1 MKTNIT
7 ESSFHSLGL
16 NKNIVLKNIQ
26 KIFKE
31 NNILNEKVLL
41 ENKTLKVVL
50 KDLLNDIILKDK
62 TPSSVLDIL
71 KNLSQ
76 FKELNS
82 FANELKLLIK
92 NIKIQDPKNINII
105 KLEKLLIDIDK
116 VDDNTFKNDILKDTK
131 ELLSNI
137 KNLFTNDIDISKQI
151 ANLQTMVDYYN
162 LLSIVNNSYNTYLP
176 FNWEELE
183 NGNINFIKEQNQFIC
198 RIFLS
203 LKYYGD
209 ININLLL
216 DDNKYLSIYFF
227 IQKDILKHRLQQN
240 LKQLKRILYLT
251 KIKLRD
257 IHIGSLDTNKTEYEN
272 NIYKDDCSFEVMA

>member
-16 NKNIVLKNIQ
+16 NKNIALKNIQ

-31 NNILNEKVLL
+31 NNILNEKVLV

>member
-16 NKNIVLKNIQ
+16 NKNIALKNIQ

-137 KNLFTNDIDISKQI
+137 KNLFTNDTDCKSS
-151 ANLQTMVDYYN
+151 NYGG
-162 LLSIVNNSYNTYLP
+162 LL
-176 FNWEELE
+176 
-183 NGNINFIKEQNQFIC
+183 
-198 RIFLS
+198 
-203 LKYYGD
+203 
-209 ININLLL
+209 
-216 DDNKYLSIYFF
+216 
-227 IQKDILKHRLQQN
+227 
-240 LKQLKRILYLT
+240 
-251 KIKLRD
+251 
-257 IHIGSLDTNKTEYEN
+257 
-272 NIYKDDCSFEVMA
+272 